1 MDTRIRKIDTKR
13 KTIAIDILRSMYD
26 VQVKRNNPLIV
37 INTLTFEAQL
47 SADLGSPLLMF

>member
-1 MDTRIRKIDTKR
+1 
-13 KTIAIDILRSMYD
+13 MYD

-47 SADLGSPLLMF
+47 SADLGVAFINVLDSIVNNIVKSQIKENDFL